1 MASKKLLPVI
11 FFESQTDWESWLED
25 NQTVSPGVW
34 VKMAKK
40 ASGIV
45 SLDYPQALE
54 SALCYGWIDGQKNA
68 FDDTYW
74 LQHFTQR
81 RPRSNWSKINCEKV
95 TQLIAQ
101 GRMKPGGMKVVE
113 EAKRDGRWEAAY
125 APQRDIA
132 IPADFLERLAEN
144 PVARAFFDAL
154 DKRNRYIILYEI
166 ENAKKQETRVK
177 RIEKFIVLLNAE
189 KKLI

>member
-11 FFESQTDWESWLED
+11 FFESQTDWEAWLED

-40 ASGIV
+40 TSGIV

-54 SALCYGWIDGQKNA
+54 SALCYGWIDGQKNS
-68 FDDTYW
+68 FDDIYW

-95 TQLIAQ
+95 TELIAR

-132 IPADFLERLAEN
+132 IPADFLEKLAEN

-166 ENAKKQETRVK
+166 ENAKKQETRIK

>member
-1 MASKKLLPVI
+1 VASKKLLPVI